1 VSPLPAKQG
10 EGQGGG
16 VVRVSRL
23 HSFIQRV
30 QAQLVCLDEAA
41 RLIEDVPGI
50 VLELGLGNGRTYDHL
65 REILPGRRI
74 YVFDREIASHP
85 DSHPDADHAILGD
98 FRETI
103 PRAARRFPGKV
114 ALIHG
119 DIGSGNKEATLAL
132 ARTLAPMLPPLL
144 APGALV
150 VSDQKLEVPGTTPVT
165 LPGGLQEGRYY
176 MVRNG

>member
-1 VSPLPAKQG
+1 M
-10 EGQGGG
+10 
-16 VVRVSRL
+16 SRL

-30 QAQLVCLDEAA
+30 QAQLACLDESA
-41 RLIEDVPGI
+41 RLLKGVPGI

-65 REILPGRRI
+65 REIFPDREI

-85 DSHPDADHAILGD
+85 DSRPDAAHALLGD

-103 PRAARRFPGKV
+103 PAAAKRFPRQV

-132 ARTLAPMLPPLL
+132 ARTLAPMLAPML
-144 APGALV
+144 APGGLV
-150 VSDQKLEVPGTTPVT
+150 VSDQKLDVPGTTPIK
-165 LPGGLQEGRYY
+165 LPQNLPEGRYY
-176 MVRNG
+176 MVRA

>member
-1 VSPLPAKQG
+1 M
-10 EGQGGG
+10 
-16 VVRVSRL
+16 SRL

-30 QAQLVCLDEAA
+30 QAQLACLDESA
-41 RLIEDVPGI
+41 RLLKGVPGI

-65 REILPGRRI
+65 REIFPDREI

-85 DSHPDADHAILGD
+85 DSRPDAAHALLGD

-103 PRAARRFPGKV
+103 PAAAKRFPRQV

-132 ARTLAPMLPPLL
+132 ARTLAPMLAPML
-144 APGALV
+144 APGGLV
-150 VSDQKLEVPGTTPVT
+150 VSDQKLDVPGTTPMT
-165 LPGGLQEGRYY
+165 LPEGLHEGRYY
-176 MVRNG
+176 MVRA